1 MKRNKTLIHSIVLAI
16 GIFFAATAT
25 PALAMNE
32 DLVGAV
38 IKTDQGAALST
49 NSGEYLVLGKDLSVM
64 IGKTVVVVGNVENGI
79 LSKAIRAQSVK
90 VLDETDII
98 DPPVNK
104 TN

>member
-25 PALAMNE
+25 SALAMNE

-38 IKTDQGAALST
+38 VKTDQGAALST
-49 NSGEYLVLGKDLSVM
+49 NNGEYLVLGKDLSNM

-79 LSKAIRAQSVK
+79 LSKTIRVQSVK
-90 VLDETDII
+90 VLNDTDIV
-98 DPPVNK
+98 DPPGNN